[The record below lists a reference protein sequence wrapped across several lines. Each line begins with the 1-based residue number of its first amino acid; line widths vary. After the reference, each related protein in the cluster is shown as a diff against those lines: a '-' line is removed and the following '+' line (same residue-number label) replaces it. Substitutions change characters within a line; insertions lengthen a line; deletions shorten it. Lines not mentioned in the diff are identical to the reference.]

1 MAGNLAIPNTFAALS
16 GTVAVS
22 KIDDNF
28 TTVRDYVNNREI
40 ALGLLSARPSASVAG
55 RLYFATDSNGG
66 QLFEDN
72 GSAWT
77 ALTGGI
83 AATTGGYRVSGLTG
97 VNTPATPTTK
107 YDLAADLVVA
117 RNPSTGGIL
126 VKANTGTLT
135 CDTGLT
141 GPAANGRDQAGAL
154 TTPGWFHFYLQM
166 KDDGTT
172 ATTVSETA
180 PPTGPTLTSGYTS
193 WAYAGAVYHNGT
205 RLVASHQR
213 GSWVAYDGAQ
223 PALTNGAATT
233 QTSVSVAALV
243 PPNALAYTL
252 QGGLGV
258 VGSSAGDIAVTPE
271 IRLVTG
277 VAWWGS
283 SYTLQGFNAA
293 HNFGFPLPDLTLPNI
308 GQAFF
313 YLWTLGAGASSPA
326 LTLNVGRYQVPNGG
340 E

>member
-205 RLVASHQR
+205 RLVALRMR
-213 GSWVAYDGAQ
+213 GAEMLWDA
-223 PALTNGAATT
+223 PAIDALALNGGTAATAT
-233 QTSVSVAALV
+233 AIDLAALV
-243 PPNALAYTL
+243 PPAALA
-252 QGGLGV
+252 
-258 VGSSAGDIAVTPE
+258 
-271 IRLVTG
+271 VTG
-277 VAWWGS
+277 LATS
-283 SYTLQGFNAA
+283 NAA
-293 HNFGFPLPDLTLPNI
+293 SMTLSLTAAGSAAMVTAPNGARQPWTFANV
-308 GQAFF
+308 GQEVF
-313 YLWTLGAGASSPA
+313 YSVGAGGSGFLWINSFRVA
-326 LTLNVGRYQVPNGG
+326 NGG